1 MRSRR
6 DDAAWN
12 DDGVNAREGW
22 RRETRAEATD
32 RDETARRR
40 EGERGDGRVMWCYVK
55 GGGGIRRRDRDRG

>member
-6 DDAAWN
+6 DDAAWR
-12 DDGVNAREGW
+12 DDGVNARERVGG
-22 RRETRAEATD
+22 ETRAEAAD

-55 GGGGIRRRDRDRG
+55 GGGGIRRRGRDRG